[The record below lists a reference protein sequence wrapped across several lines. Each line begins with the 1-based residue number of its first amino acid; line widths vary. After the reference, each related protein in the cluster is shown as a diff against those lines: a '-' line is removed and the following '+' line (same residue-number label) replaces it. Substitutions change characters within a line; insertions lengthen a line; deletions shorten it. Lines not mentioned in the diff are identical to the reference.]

1 MRRLPA
7 RTADGV
13 RVHLIDLQV
22 VDPRP
27 RDRLRVAG
35 LIVRRR
41 RRLAWPVSLRPR
53 QSAAGA
59 DWRFVASAEVQV
71 TPTGLVIERH
81 LRRAARDARDQRIAS
96 PETTTAERLV
106 RTPRIACAAVLCVM
120 VCSLA
125 AACRAPGEPPA
136 HPGIGAYRDIIRREA
151 DSTHTALATTRLL
164 VLTARTQ
171 GVPRTYARV
180 TLRQVVE
187 DLQHVV
193 IDLGK
198 ITPPRARGRATGPAR
213 NDRQRDAALLERLQ
227 HDWSDRALRILVLH
241 VVARHAD
248 ELDGTLDQE
257 LQG

>member
-1 MRRLPA
+1 M
-7 RTADGV
+7 
-13 RVHLIDLQV
+13 
-22 VDPRP
+22 
-27 RDRLRVAG
+27 
-35 LIVRRR
+35 
-41 RRLAWPVSLRPR
+41 
-53 QSAAGA
+53 
-59 DWRFVASAEVQV
+59 
-71 TPTGLVIERH
+71 
-81 LRRAARDARDQRIAS
+81 
-96 PETTTAERLV
+96 

-136 HPGIGAYRDIIRREA
+136 HPGVGAYRDIIRREA

-193 IDLGK
+193 IDLGE
-198 ITPPRARGRATGPAR
+198 ITPPRHEIEPQARLATIA
-213 NDRQRDAALLERLQ
+213 NRDATLLERLQ